1 VLNIL
6 LEEPL
11 LKVLLPPVIPIE
23 NHCQHGKNDVS
34 DEESHEDG
42 ASPGMQAF
50 WGDARAGTPT
60 LRAVPSETLKAE
72 SHFIITQ

>member
-1 VLNIL
+1 MLNIL

-11 LKVLLPPVIPIE
+11 LEVLLPPVIPIE
-23 NHCQHGKNDVS
+23 KYSQYGKYDVS

-42 ASPGMQAF
+42 ASPGLQAF
-50 WGDARAGTPT
+50 WGDTRAGTPT
-60 LRAVPSETLKAE
+60 LSAVAPESLKGE